1 MGQNPISGHT
11 AGGNDGL
18 RDGDHIL
25 SPSLTNIYEGLHGNG
40 ILNPYDTAYGSPTGD
55 RINPANLPGAVSS
68 GADHQVTIKACSVI
82 LDGVPYTIDN
92 GSGGDVTLDLT
103 TTSSDKLAGTSHT
116 VLTGSPDKECLFAI
130 IATAHGAKWV
140 QTTAVAT
147 AAGAYADLDSG
158 VTNSYLRMDASVTGI
173 PTHNKQSLV
182 LATVRASYNSGAATA
197 NDLYLDIDE
206 INDKRVFI
214 RPSPF
219 YFSPVTTGTP
229 NSTLHLNTHTALEDV
244 HGSGQEGDFGNNGV
258 MWMSYNEDDGL
269 PNLYFSAKDG
279 SNRHTH
285 LLGPNRILSLTA
297 SRNFEFDDAQVFLFS
312 GGSSKSL
319 TPTGTFP
326 PGHTVIVSNTGAGV
340 VTFDPSGVNIG
351 LANTEAVMFVYNGTA
366 WAKVIHSSTVT
377 HLASGA
383 TGLVQLSDGSGSHT
397 SDAKLFWTT
406 GTSTL
411 TVNGK
416 LTVTGLIDPTG
427 LVIDEKANVAAT
439 GHTTAAGKGLLWVK
453 DDAPNRLYF
462 TDDAGTDKKVLHA
475 TDSVTELSDVSNAG
489 SGAIITSGERTK
501 LAGIDTGAQVTNA
514 TNVNAAI
521 AGHTYT
527 AATVAAND
535 KILIQD
541 TDGSNAVKTVTASSI
556 AALGGATA
564 SNIADADADTK
575 VDVETSSDAD
585 TISMHT
591 AGTERV
597 LIDTNVNLGV
607 GVNVVFEGSAANAHE
622 TTLTVANPDADR
634 TITLP
639 NATGTVALLT
649 DINATNV
656 TAAGA
661 LMDSEL
667 TDLAGVK
674 GVTISTL
681 QPKPSEGAFANGDK
695 TKLDGI
701 DASADVTD
709 ATTVAAAGAVM
720 ETDVNAKGDIF
731 VATANN
737 TLTRLAVGTNN
748 HVLTADSSEAS
759 GVKWAAASGGAS
771 LAFKTIAVA
780 GQTDVVADA
789 ADDTLTLVGAGA
801 TAITTTAGTDTVT
814 ITSTDTVVAAG
825 HAYNP
830 ANPANWNPAI
840 GPPATTEDAL
850 NRLVDYLATHVAP
863 TVGGQLP

>member
-18 RDGDHIL
+18 RDGDHII

-103 TTSSDKLAGTSHT
+103 TTSSDKLAGTNHT
-116 VLTGSPDKECLFAI
+116 ILTGSPDKECLFAI
-130 IATAHGAKWV
+130 VATAHGAKWV
-140 QTTAVAT
+140 QTTPVTT
-147 AAGAYADLDSG
+147 AAGAYADLDN
-158 VTNSYLRMDASVTGI
+158 TIANSYLRMDGGSTPA
-173 PTHNKQSLV
+173 HNKQSLV
-182 LATVRASYNSGAATA
+182 LATVRASFNSGAATA
-197 NDLYLDIDE
+197 NDLKLDIDE

-219 YFSPVTTGTP
+219 YLSPVTTGAP
-229 NSTLHLNTHTALEDV
+229 NSTDHLNTHTALEQI
-244 HGSGQEGDFGNNGV
+244 HGSGQHGDFGNNGV
-258 MWMSYNEDDGL
+258 IWLSYNEDDGL

-297 SRNFEFDDAQVFLFS
+297 SRNFEFDDAQVFAFS

-366 WAKVIHSSTVT
+366 WVKVIHSSTVT

-427 LVIDEKANVAAT
+427 LELTPVGSNPGGTAANTLWLDSGASNALKHGTATVLNSASSVADLSDV
-439 GHTTAAGKGLLWVK
+439 TAAG
-453 DDAPNRLYF
+453 
-462 TDDAGTDKKVLHA
+462 
-475 TDSVTELSDVSNAG
+475 SG
-489 SGAIITSGERTK
+489 SIITSGERTK
-501 LAGIDTGAQVTNA
+501 LTNIETAADVTDA

-701 DASADVTD
+701 SASADVTD
-709 ATTVAAAGAVM
+709 ATTVNAAGAVM
-720 ETDVNAKGDIF
+720 ETDVDAKGDIF

-759 GVKWAAASGGAS
+759 GVKWAAASGGGGAS

-814 ITSTDTVVAAG
+814 ITSTDTDTVAAAA
-825 HAYNP
+825 HQYNP
-830 ANPANWNPAI
+830 AHPPHWDPAA
-840 GPPATTEDAL
+840 GPPPTTEDAI
-850 NRLVDYLATHVAP
+850 NRLVAYLAAHVSPGA
-863 TVGGQLP
+863 GGALP

>member
-116 VLTGSPDKECLFAI
+116 ILTGSPDKECLFAI
-130 IATAHGAKWV
+130 VATAHGAKWV
-140 QTTAVAT
+140 QTTPVTT
-147 AAGAYADLDSG
+147 AAGAYADLDN
-158 VTNSYLRMDASVTGI
+158 TIANSYLRMDGGSTPA
-173 PTHNKQSLV
+173 HNKQSLV
-182 LATVRASYNSGAATA
+182 LATVRASFNSGAATA
-197 NDLYLDIDE
+197 NDLKLDIDE

-219 YFSPVTTGTP
+219 YLSPVTTGAP
-229 NSTLHLNTHTALEDV
+229 NSTDHLNTHTALEQI
-244 HGSGQEGDFGNNGV
+244 HGSGQHGDFGNNGV
-258 MWMSYNEDDGL
+258 IWLSYNEDDGL

-297 SRNFEFDDAQVFLFS
+297 SRNFEFDDAQVFAFS

-366 WAKVIHSSTVT
+366 WVKVIHSSTVT

-427 LVIDEKANVAAT
+427 LELTPVGSNPGGTAANTLWLDSGASNALKHGTATVLNSASSVADLSDV
-439 GHTTAAGKGLLWVK
+439 TAAG
-453 DDAPNRLYF
+453 
-462 TDDAGTDKKVLHA
+462 
-475 TDSVTELSDVSNAG
+475 SG
-489 SGAIITSGERTK
+489 SIITSGERTK
-501 LAGIDTGAQVTNA
+501 LTNIETAADVTDA

-556 AALGGATA
+556 AALGGVTA
-564 SNIADADADTK
+564 SNVADADADTK

-701 DASADVTD
+701 SASADVTD
-709 ATTVAAAGAVM
+709 ATTVNAAGAVM
-720 ETDVNAKGDIF
+720 ETDVDAKGDIF

-748 HVLTADSSEAS
+748 HVLTADSAQAS
-759 GVKWAAASGGAS
+759 GVKWAAVSGGGGSGDVVGPSSATANNFVAFDGTTGKLVKDSAKGAADFATAAQGALAAS
-771 LAFKTIAVA
+771 ALQPTQAEADPFTPLANPGAWAGAPPANIQEAIDRIA
-780 GQTDVVADA
+780 GQLA
-789 ADDTLTLVGAGA
+789 L
-801 TAITTTAGTDTVT
+801 
-814 ITSTDTVVAAG
+814 
-825 HAYNP
+825 
-830 ANPANWNPAI
+830 I
-840 GPPATTEDAL
+840 G
-850 NRLVDYLATHVAP
+850 
-863 TVGGQLP
+863 GGPIP

>member
-18 RDGDHIL
+18 RDGDHII

-55 RINPANLPGAVSS
+55 RITPANLPGAVSS

-82 LDGVPYTIDN
+82 LDGIPYTIDN
-92 GSGGDVTLDLT
+92 GSGGDVTLNLT

-140 QTTAVAT
+140 QTTAVTT
-147 AAGAYADLDSG
+147 AAGAYADLDS
-158 VTNSYLRMDASVTGI
+158 TIANSYLRMDGAST
-173 PTHNKQSLV
+173 PAHNKQSLV
-182 LATVRASYNSGAATA
+182 LATVRASYNSGAAAA

-219 YFSPVTTGTP
+219 YFSPVTTGAP
-229 NSTLHLNTHTALEDV
+229 NSTDHLNTHTALEDI

-297 SRNFEFDDAQVFLFS
+297 SRNFEFDDAQVFAFS
-312 GGSSKSL
+312 GSGAKSL

-340 VTFDPSGVNIG
+340 VTFDPSGLNIG

-366 WAKVIHSSTVT
+366 WVKVIHSSTVT

-406 GTSTL
+406 ASSTL

-427 LVIDEKANVAAT
+427 LELTPVASNPGNTAANTLWLDSGASNALKHGANTVLNSASSVADLSDV
-439 GHTTAAGKGLLWVK
+439 TAAG
-453 DDAPNRLYF
+453 
-462 TDDAGTDKKVLHA
+462 
-475 TDSVTELSDVSNAG
+475 SG
-489 SGAIITSGERTK
+489 SIITSSERTK
-501 LAGIDTGAQVTNA
+501 LAGIETAADVTDA

-541 TDGSNAVKTVTASSI
+541 TDDSNNIKTVTATSI
-556 AALGGATA
+556 AALGGSTA

-607 GVNVVFEGSAANAHE
+607 DVNVVFEGSAANAHE

-639 NATGTVALLT
+639 NATGTVALT
-649 DINATNV
+649 SDINAGTV
-656 TAAGA
+656 TSIATSAPITGGTITSTGTIGISAATTSAAGSMSA
-661 LMDSEL
+661 
-667 TDLAGVK
+667 A
-674 GVTISTL
+674 
-681 QPKPSEGAFANGDK
+681 DK

-701 DASADVTD
+701 ETNADVTD
-709 ATTVAAAGAVM
+709 ATNVDAAGAVM

-748 HVLTADSSEAS
+748 HVLTADSTQAS
-759 GVKWAAASGGAS
+759 GVKWAAASGGGS
-771 LAFKTIAVA
+771 
-780 GQTDVVADA
+780 GDVVGPSSATANNFVAFDG
-789 ADDTLTLVGAGA
+789 TTGKLVKDSAKGAGDFA
-801 TAITTTAGTDTVT
+801 TAAQGALAATALQPTQAETDPFNP
-814 ITSTDTVVAAG
+814 I
-825 HAYNP
+825 AYP
-830 ANPANWNPAI
+830 GAWGGG
-840 GPPATTEDAL
+840 GPPASIQEAIDRIAQAVNL
-850 NRLVDYLATHVAP
+850 LSGP
-863 TVGGQLP
+863 IP